1 MVHLS
6 AIDQCHVVSGDG
18 NTIINSEG
26 EPIQCQQLEGLRHQ
40 ITYNQLTKYV
50 ANLKESEKNPGGIIF
65 TDEGKKILENLQSSE
80 QGLAYMQAN
89 APLFADCLNELG
101 IQATSLQ
108 PKALS
113 EAIIEKNPDIALTL
127 IQYGGYSDEE
137 IQLLQKPTATLSAHE
152 KTHRQEL
159 WKRFTGETGRDGTGY
174 KILQELQNQRG
185 GNPDE
190 LSRISAAIPL
200 LLAEQGKLNESVLF
214 QSQYQQD
221 SKNSV
226 FWNHQAEISVQ
237 HVTKMS
243 ENYSMKEIKDDEIRT
258 IINRTKEQILAKGKG
273 GQLEDEKLLALASII
288 NKNGRAENPTQR
300 ALGIQTILD
309 LTAEG
314 KNLNY
319 GRTQLSEKI
328 NEWNQ
333 KYGKLLEGKKPDF
346 YEKTIKGKEKQ
357 EQFIRQIAA
366 YELAQTASKLMVAQE
381 HGSEAAQTANLID
394 KYFGTQIGKR
404 IGTEKIKEGM
414 GHKVLGVDLHFSEA
428 QIKKAGDIAKNIMT
442 PSGIA
447 TFYLLKY
454 GGVLMTIFNLIA
466 FVQHRNPQALAYAGI
481 GAGMTYSGV
490 RSVRGNLV
498 DTMFHPERKNF
509 NMLGEINNSNPE
521 ILEELR
527 VNGKF
532 YEQIDLNNPQSE
544 QIFKRKMNSIEDKEE
559 RKEEK
564 ERRKAKEKGESRR
577 KQRYTPLL
585 SKNEFLTVKT
595 YDEEEKEKVTH
606 GSLQRLLLKGA
617 DTEYIASLDDE
628 EINQRNRY
636 KTLEWLFRKNVKN
649 GDLHEMEMLSDLI
662 RKTKGGKIN
671 ETKKIQTPL
680 DRLLNREPQQ

>member
-6 AIDQCHVVSGDG
+6 AIDQCNVISGDG
-18 NTIINSEG
+18 SPVKNVEG
-26 EPIQCQQLEGLRHQ
+26 EPIQCQQLESLKHQ
-40 ITYNQLTKYV
+40 ITTKQLEKNV
-50 ANLKESEKNPGGIIF
+50 ANLKEAEKNPGGVIF
-65 TDEGKKILENLQSSE
+65 TEEGKKILENLQSSE
-80 QGLAYMQAN
+80 QDIAYIQAN
-89 APLFADCLNELG
+89 APLFAHVLNELG
-101 IQATSLQ
+101 IQTTSLQ
-108 PKALS
+108 PKDLS
-113 EAIIEKNPDIALTL
+113 EAIIKKNADITLTL
-127 IQYGGYSDEE
+127 IQYGEYSDEE
-137 IQLLQKPTATLSAHE
+137 IQLLQKPTVTLSAHE
-152 KTHRQEL
+152 KTQKQEL

-190 LSRISAAIPL
+190 LSRVSAAIPL
-200 LLAEQGKLNESVLF
+200 LLAGQGKINESVLF

-221 SKNSV
+221 AKNSV
-226 FWNHQAEISVQ
+226 FWNHQAETSVQ

-243 ENYSMKEIKDDEIRT
+243 EEYSMKEIKDDEIRT
-258 IINRTKEQILAKGKG
+258 IINRTKERILAKGKG
-273 GQLEDEKLLALASII
+273 GQLEDVQLLALASII
-288 NKNGRAENPTQR
+288 NNNGRADNQAQR

-319 GRTQLSEKI
+319 GRVQLSEKI
-328 NEWNQ
+328 NQWNQ
-333 KYGKLLEGKKPDF
+333 EYGKLLEGKKSDF
-346 YEKTIKGKEKQ
+346 YETTIKGKEKQ

-404 IGTEKIKEGM
+404 IGAEKIKEGM

-428 QIKKAGDIAKNIMT
+428 QIKNAGDIAKNIMT

-481 GAGMTYSGV
+481 GAGMTYGGV

-509 NMLGEINNSNPE
+509 HMLGEINNSNPE

-532 YEQIDLNNPQSE
+532 YEQIDLNDPQSE
-544 QIFKRKMNSIEDKEE
+544 QIFKRKMNSMKDKEE

-595 YDEEEKEKVTH
+595 YDEEGKEKVTN

-617 DTEYIASLDDE
+617 DTEYIASLDDKE
-628 EINQRNRY
+628 VNQSNRY

-662 RKTKGGKIN
+662 RKTKRGKIN
-671 ETKKIQTPL
+671 DKNGVQSSL
-680 DRLLNREPQQ
+680 DRLLNRETRQ